1 MFQAVA
7 QTIHQQIAAYNPPG
21 SEPELEPLGSP
32 LNPLGSIQA
41 AYVLTFDDSFSL
53 SAETH

>member
-21 SEPELEPLGSP
+21 SEPELEPLGLP